1 VKREFGRGFSLAEV
15 ILCLGILAVALVMTV
30 NLFLSVQRGGDKNR
44 HTATGT
50 LVAET
55 VLNQFLHD
63 VYQGVHPTLTKA
75 TFFSADASLSGS
87 LALSSTEYFYQIDYQ
102 TVVSTAGTELGAGL
116 GGNRLKAVQVTCWW
130 WGAGPTSQRSGQ
142 GKLSV
147 QLRKLVNE
155 NASF

>member
-1 VKREFGRGFSLAEV
+1 MERTWKRGFSLAEV
-15 ILCLGILAVALVMTV
+15 ILCLGILAIALVMTV

-55 VLNQFLHD
+55 VMNQFLHD

-75 TFFSADASLSGS
+75 AFFGADASLSGN
-87 LALSSTEYFYQIDYQ
+87 LVLGNTEYFYQIDYQ
-102 TVVSTAGTELGAGL
+102 TVVSTAGTDLGAGL
-116 GGNRLKAVQVTCWW
+116 SGNRLKAVQVTCWW
-130 WGAGPTSQRSGQ
+130 WGVAPTSQRSGQ
-142 GKLSV
+142 GKLSI